1 MEPTTPTGTDVVM
14 ARIRYFVL
22 KQFPLA
28 GQRDIADTDSLLEN
42 GIVDSMGILEIVG
55 FIEREFEIE
64 LSDEDLLADTFESVE
79 TLSRFVAQRLETV
92 TAGR

>member
-1 MEPTTPTGTDVVM
+1 MEPTTPTGKDVVT
-14 ARIRYFVL
+14 ARIRGFIREE
-22 KQFPLA
+22 FPLA
-28 GQRDIADTDSLLEN
+28 GQRDIGDSDSLLEN

-79 TLSRFVAQRLETV
+79 TLSCFVAGRLETV